1 MTSIFP
7 ENAMRP
13 HRLNLILLIALLL
26 PLLYACASRTQSSYY
41 ASEVGEAMAIED
53 VHIISSRLVKI
64 EGLDDSGKPG
74 WGTAVG
80 ATVAG
85 ATAYGITES
94 DNPAGVAITII
105 ALVGGAIAGQFLEE
119 KVKSSL
125 GVEYIL
131 RKENGDKIAVV
142 QAVESENE
150 RLPSGS
156 YATLIRGKH
165 GYVRVV
171 PH

>member
-1 MTSIFP
+1 MHYQPF
-7 ENAMRP
+7 
-13 HRLNLILLIALLL
+13 RLFIVIALLL
-26 PLLYACASRTQSSYY
+26 PLLYACASRSQSSYY
-41 ASEVGEAMAIED
+41 ASEVGEAMVIED
-53 VHIISSRLVKI
+53 VRVLSSRLVKI
-64 EGLDDSGKPG
+64 EGLDDSGRPG
-74 WGTAVG
+74 WGTAIG

-105 ALVGGAIAGQFLEE
+105 ALVGGAIAGQFIDE

-142 QAVESENE
+142 QAVKNENE
-150 RLPSGS
+150 RLSAGT
-156 YATLIRGKH
+156 YASLIRGSR

>member
-1 MTSIFP
+1 MQVRSF
-7 ENAMRP
+7 
-13 HRLNLILLIALLL
+13 RLFVLIALFL
-26 PLLYACASRTQSSYY
+26 PLIYACASRSQSSYY
-41 ASEVGEAMAIED
+41 SSEVGESMSVED
-53 VHIISSRLVKI
+53 VHVLSSRLVKI
-64 EGLDDSGKPG
+64 EGLDENGRPG

-85 ATAYGITES
+85 ASAYGITES

-105 ALVGGAIAGQFLEE
+105 ALVGGALAGQFMEE
-119 KVKSSL
+119 KIKSSL

-142 QAVESENE
+142 QAVQNESE
-150 RLPSGS
+150 RLPAGT
-156 YATLIRGKH
+156 YASLIRGNR

>member
-1 MTSIFP
+1 
-7 ENAMRP
+7 MRS
-13 HRLNLILLIALLL
+13 HSSVRVVVFIALFL

-41 ASEVGEAMAIED
+41 ASEVGETMAVED
-53 VHIISSRLVKI
+53 VQVMSSRYVKI
-64 EGLDDSGKPG
+64 EGLDDSGRPG

-85 ATAYGITES
+85 ASAYGITES

-131 RKENGDKIAVV
+131 RKQNGDKIAVV
-142 QAVESENE
+142 QSVDNE
-150 RLPSGS
+150 KDRLPAGTRAS
-156 YATLIRGKH
+156 LIRGSR
-165 GYVRVV
+165 GYVRVI
-171 PH
+171 PN